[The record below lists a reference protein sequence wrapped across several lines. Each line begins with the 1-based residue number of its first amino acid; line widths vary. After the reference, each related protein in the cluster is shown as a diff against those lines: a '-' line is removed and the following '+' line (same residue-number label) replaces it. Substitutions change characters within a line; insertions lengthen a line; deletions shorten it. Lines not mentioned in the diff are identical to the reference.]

1 MLPRMRTA
9 LSNPSSRFSSLTRQL
24 VLCGLPVFASCTV
37 YVDPTP
43 LPEPPLVE
51 GCNPLGGGTGEDCLS
66 PFPSNYYLRS
76 DATGAKR
83 VTFPVGVLPT
93 SGKGTPLDPA
103 QFASRDGYSPATPI
117 LVYFPTAID
126 GQILPGPSQPEASLQ
141 VSSPVQ
147 LIAMDSGTRIPLFAE
162 LDRNAGAGERQALI
176 IHPQL
181 RLQPKTRYVVA
192 ISGLKS
198 PSGSDVPAL
207 AGFAAIRDGDVEKT
221 SVRGQLTT
229 QYQELFS
236 FLAQKGIAKKSLQL
250 AWDFTT
256 GDDAQLT
263 GQLVAMRDTALK
275 AIRPTEP
282 VEPSQLFAIDKVESA
297 PKDPLL
303 RQVIGSF
310 RAPSFL
316 SDDTSG
322 RLLKDASGQPKLRG
336 YGRFPLV
343 VHIPKCV
350 QNATAPVPVMIYGH
364 GLFGGALGEM
374 DSGYQREIIQRLCM
388 VQVGSDWIGLTQ
400 ADALYAANQVM
411 SDFNN
416 FVQLTD
422 RLQQAHTNFAV
433 LARLIKDG
441 SLAQLAELKVGGKV
455 VFDSSQ
461 VYYYGISN
469 GGVQGLTLLA
479 LSPDVKR
486 GALNVPGGFWNV
498 MMWRSANFQSLLPLL
513 SASYPDPFERQI
525 LIALSQSLW
534 DYTDPA
540 TYAPYVVKAPLPG
553 TGGAKQVLYQEGIAD
568 AQVPNLTTRMMV
580 RTMGIA
586 QLAPSVEPLWGIPQ
600 AQAPLPSAYVQFDI
614 GQMPRLGEDNVPP
627 KNNAVHEA
635 IRRLEAAKEQLQDF
649 LKDGGVVRDTCKGK
663 PCVYPSGS

>member
-9 LSNPSSRFSSLTRQL
+9 LSNSSSRLSSLTRLL
-24 VLCGLPVFASCTV
+24 VCGLPLLSACTV
-37 YVDPTP
+37 HVDPTP

-51 GCNPLGGGTGEDCLS
+51 GCNPLGGGPGEDCLS
-66 PFPSNYYLRS
+66 PFPSNYYLRT
-76 DATGAKR
+76 DAQNVRR
-83 VTFPVGVLPT
+83 VTFPPGVLPT
-93 SGKGTPLDPA
+93 SRKGVPLDPA
-103 QFASRDGYSPATPI
+103 LFASRDGFSPATPI
-117 LVYFPTAID
+117 LVYFPTPID
-126 GQILPGPSQPEASLQ
+126 GQNLPQPSQPEASLQ
-141 VSSPVQ
+141 VSSPIQ
-147 LIAMDSGTRIPLFAE
+147 LIAMDTGTRIPLFAE
-162 LDRNAGAGERQALI
+162 LDRNAGPGERQALI

-181 RLQPKTRYVVA
+181 RLAPKTRYAVA

-198 PSGSDVPAL
+198 PSGQDVPPL
-207 AGFAAIRDGDVEKT
+207 AGFLAIRDGDVEKT
-221 SVRGQLTT
+221 SIRGQLSN
-229 QYQELFS
+229 QYNALFS
-236 FLAQKGIAKKSLQL
+236 FLAQKGIAQQSLQL

-263 GQLVAMRDTALK
+263 GQLVAMRDAAIKAL
-275 AIRPTEP
+275 RPTDP
-282 VEPSQLFAIDKVESA
+282 MDASPLLTIDKVESA

-303 RQVIGSF
+303 RQVIGTF

-316 SDDTSG
+316 SDDTNG

-374 DSGYQREIIQRLCM
+374 DSGYQREIVQRLCM

-433 LARLIKDG
+433 LARIIKDG

-455 VFDSSQ
+455 ILDSSQ

-469 GGVQGLTLLA
+469 GGVQGLTFLA

-513 SASYPDPFERQI
+513 SASYSDPFDRQV

-534 DYTDPA
+534 DHTDPA

-580 RTMGIA
+580 RTMG
-586 QLAPSVEPLWGIPQ
+586 LPLLSPSVESPWGITQ
-600 AQAPLPSAYVQFDI
+600 AQGPVPSAYVQFDI
-614 GQMPRLGEDNVPP
+614 GQLPRLGDDNVPP

-649 LKDGGVVRDTCKGK
+649 LKDGGTVRDTCKGK
-663 PCVYPSGS
+663 PCVFTSGS